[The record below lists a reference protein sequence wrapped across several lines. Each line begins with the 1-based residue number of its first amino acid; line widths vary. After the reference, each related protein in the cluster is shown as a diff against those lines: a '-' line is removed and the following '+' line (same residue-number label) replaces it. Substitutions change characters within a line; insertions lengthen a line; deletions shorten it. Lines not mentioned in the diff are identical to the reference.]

1 MSTDYRVT
9 AASSHWWILPP
20 AITQEGEIDH
30 DRLLSR
36 VNKAFCLN
44 AVAFFT
50 AGPYALLA
58 PSFLSC
64 CAFWGPTAVIQG
76 GLWFDEYVT
85 ETVAAE
91 IKAKKDENEK
101 NPPAPLATATRT
113 SAAGQKS
120 LRKRVVFTEGQ
131 DQGYPT
137 RPLPELATN

>member
-20 AITQEGEIDH
+20 AITKEGEIDH

-44 AVAFFT
+44 SVVFFT

-58 PSFLSC
+58 PSFFSC
-64 CAFWGPTAVIQG
+64 FAFWGSTAVIQG

-91 IKAKKDENEK
+91 IKAKKDQIKET
-101 NPPAPLATATRT
+101 PPTALATATRT
-113 SAAGQKS
+113 SAASQRS
-120 LRKRVVFTEGQ
+120 LRKRVSFTEEP
-131 DQGYPT
+131 DQGYST
-137 RPLPELATN
+137 RPLPELAAN